1 MQPLDDMPHPT
12 PVAEPQL
19 SKGPPPLTITNV
31 NPLEHAD
38 AIKQLFLTHE
48 RPEFPTFFDRAYP
61 EAVAEGANG
70 WVGRDA
76 AGRICAY
83 VAQFPRRFGFGD
95 RVVRGALLGNLMVA
109 TAYRTFFPGVALM
122 RRAVTDLRESG
133 AADFAYG
140 DPNELARP
148 VAEAA
153 GLRKVGTLRRF
164 VLPLTD
170 RRAAIGLGIR
180 AYRAVKRW
188 QTRALPLVATERRP
202 GDEPNPADLFPLG
215 DPQSLRPLRTTSI
228 YRGRLA
234 GYPAPGD
241 RWFAC
246 FRKDSPG
253 ALVGRALVRGPDAQ
267 GVATLCVWECEPLA
281 RLSSQLMALGDHL
294 RERGAERLE
303 VYVMVGSRAERKFR
317 RAAFL
322 PREELVTVIARG
334 FTTVGSEVVA
344 AAAGWRI
351 LPVDL
356 DR

>member
-1 MQPLDDMPHPT
+1 MTHPT
-12 PVAEPQL
+12 PLADAQRNKGPAPLTL
-19 SKGPPPLTITNV
+19 SKV

-38 AIKQLFLTHE
+38 AIKEMFVTHE
-48 RPEFPTFFDRAYP
+48 RPEFPGFFDRAYP

-70 WVGRDA
+70 WVGRDP
-76 AGRICAY
+76 AGRICGF

-95 RVVRGALLGNLMVA
+95 QVVRGALLGNLMVA
-109 TAYRTFFPGVALM
+109 TAYRTFFPGVSLM

-133 AADFAYG
+133 TADFVYG

-153 GLRKVGTLRRF
+153 GLREVGALRRF

-180 AYRAVKRW
+180 VYRAVKGW
-188 QTRALPLVATERRP
+188 QTRAVPLVATERRP
-202 GDEPNPADLFPLG
+202 GDEPSPENLLPLG

-241 RWFAC
+241 RWFA
-246 FRKDSPG
+246 FYQKDSPG

-281 RLSSQLMALGDHL
+281 RLSAQLLALGNQL

-303 VYVMVGSRAERKFR
+303 VYVMAASRAERKFR

-322 PREELVTVIARG
+322 SREELVPVIARP
-334 FTTVGSEVVA
+334 FTTLGTAVVEA
-344 AAAGWRI
+344 AVAWRI